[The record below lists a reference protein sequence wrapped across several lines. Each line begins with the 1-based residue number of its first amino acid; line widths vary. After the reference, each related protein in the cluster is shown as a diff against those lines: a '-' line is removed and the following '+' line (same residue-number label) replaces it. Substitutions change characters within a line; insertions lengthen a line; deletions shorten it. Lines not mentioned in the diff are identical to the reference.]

1 MKKIKD
7 KKKFIAGLIKIGL
20 GIILLV
26 AFIFLGANGNKTE
39 VKETDAVKFAI
50 EYTTVNKDNVFVYK
64 TAKEI
69 ITILKEG
76 TGVVFL
82 GFPECK
88 WCQAYAP
95 ILNDVAKDVGLKT
108 IYYYNIK
115 DDRTNNT
122 SDYQKIVELLKNN
135 LQTDEEDKPRIY
147 VPDVSFVKDGV
158 MLGHDYETSLDT
170 LDYTEPSEY
179 WTTERVSA
187 LKTKLRSL
195 MAEVNSNEV
204 CDTCND

>member
-1 MKKIKD
+1 VKIKD
-7 KKKFIAGLIKIGL
+7 KKKFIIGLVKVLL
-20 GIILLV
+20 GIIMLV
-26 AFIFLGANGNKTE
+26 AFIFLGVNKDKTK
-39 VKETDAVKFAI
+39 VKETDAKKFAS
-50 EYTTVNKDNVFVYK
+50 EYTLVSEDNVFVYK
-64 TAKEI
+64 TAKEVI
-69 ITILKEG
+69 AILEDG

-95 ILNDVAKDVGLKT
+95 MLNDVAKDVGLEA

-122 SDYQKIVELLKNN
+122 SDYQKMITLLGDY
-135 LQTDEEDKPRIY
+135 LQKDEEDNPRIY
-147 VPDVSFVKDGV
+147 VPDVSFVKSGV

-170 LDYTEPSEY
+170 LNYDTPSEY
-179 WTTERVSA
+179 WTTERTDA

-195 MAEVNSNEV
+195 IAEVMANEV
-204 CDTCND
+204 CETCND

>member
-1 MKKIKD
+1 MKIKD
-7 KKKFIAGLIKIGL
+7 KKKFIIGLVKVLL
-20 GIILLV
+20 GIIMLV
-26 AFIFLGANGNKTE
+26 AFIFLGAKKDKTE
-39 VKETDAVKFAI
+39 VKETDAKKFAS
-50 EYTTVNKDNVFVYK
+50 EYTLVSDDNVFVYK

-69 ITILKEG
+69 ITILEDG

-95 ILNDVAKDVGLKT
+95 ILNDVAKDIGLEQ

-115 DDRTNNT
+115 NDRTNNT
-122 SDYQKIVELLKNN
+122 SDYQKMITLLSNY
-135 LQTDEEDKPRIY
+135 LQKDEEDNPRIY
-147 VPDVSFVKDGV
+147 VPDVSFVKEGV

-170 LDYTEPSEY
+170 LDYATPSEY
-179 WTTERVSA
+179 WTTERTDA

-195 MAEVNSNEV
+195 IAEVMASEV